1 MSDINQELLDELGIE
16 VEAKPKSAHTPKQ
29 ERIIAGFED
38 IQRFVEEKG
47 HQPSHGADKDI
58 FERLYATRLEQIRRQ
73 PECVELLQ
81 DYDYQKLLDDSDE
94 RNLECPDNSDNSALL
109 AELGIDVEAPEE
121 DDITNLVNV
130 RPPVEVLAAEEVAR
144 REVCPNFDEFKPLFK
159 KVAEQVSQ
167 SVRELRPYSAD
178 PSINQGDLFIVQ
190 GQIAFVA
197 SVGEEFT
204 KDNRRHTNSRL
215 HVIFD
220 NGTQSK
226 MLLRSLQGLLS
237 QNENSRRI
245 SSPAAGP
252 LFTGEADANDMASGT
267 IYVCRSH
274 SEDPFIA
281 ENRAIIHKIGVTST
295 TLEKR
300 FANAEHDPTFLMAD
314 VEVVATYELYNVNRT
329 KLENLLHKF
338 FADAKLNVE
347 ITDRFGKKIKPKEW
361 FMVSLDVIDEAIELI
376 KSEEIINRRYS
387 AKDAMIVP
395 VT

>member
-16 VEAKPKSAHTPKQ
+16 VEAKPKSSHTPKQ

-38 IQRFVEEKG
+38 IQRFVGEKG

-81 DYDYQKLLDDSDE
+81 EQDYQNLLNGRDVAELARLDK
-94 RNLECPDNSDNSALL
+94 SDNLDVL
-109 AELGIDVEAPEE
+109 EELGIEIDAPAD
-121 DDITNLVNV
+121 DDITALKHV
-130 RPPVEVLAAEEVAR
+130 RSPAEIKAAEEIGNR
-144 REVCPNFDEFKPLFK
+144 TVCEDFHLFKPVFDALSTEIKSGQRQIRPFK
-159 KVAEQVSQ
+159 
-167 SVRELRPYSAD
+167 D
-178 PSINQGDLFIVQ
+178 D
-190 GQIAFVA
+190 A
-197 SVGEEFT
+197 SVAQGNVFILNGQRLYIAERGETFT
-204 KDNRRHTNSRL
+204 NDYGRPDSRL
-215 HVIFD
+215 RIIYD
-220 NGTQSK
+220 NKTESNIL
-226 MLLRSLQGLLS
+226 MRTLTRALNRD
-237 QNENSRRI
+237 ENGRRVTD
-245 SSPAAGP
+245 PEAGP
-252 LFTGEADANDMASGT
+252 LFTGEPDADDMASGT
-267 IYVCRSH
+267 IYVCRSQ

-295 TLEKR
+295 SLEKR
-300 FANAEHDPTFLMAD
+300 FANAEHDPTFLMAN

>member
-1 MSDINQELLDELGIE
+1 MSESNEELLAQLGIE
-16 VEAKPKSAHTPKQ
+16 VEAQPRAALTPKQ

-38 IQRFVEEKG
+38 IQRFFEEKG
-47 HQPSHGADKDI
+47 NLPSHGADKDI

-73 PECVELLQ
+73 SDCVELLK
-81 DYDYQKLLDDSDE
+81 DYDHQNLLDGSDTEELERLDSLDG
-94 RNLECPDNSDNSALL
+94 DALL
-109 AELGIDVEAPEE
+109 NELGIEIDTPAE

-167 SVRELRPYSAD
+167 SIRELRPYSAD

-252 LFTGEADANDMASGT
+252 LFTGEPDADDMASGT
-267 IYVCRSH
+267 IYVCRSQ
-274 SEDPFIA
+274 SEDPFIT

-295 TLEKR
+295 SLEKR
-300 FANAEHDPTFLMAD
+300 FANAEHDPTFLMAN

-361 FMVSLDVIDEAIELI
+361 FMVSLDVIDEAIELLKSQKIIEHHYDVKEARI
-376 KSEEIINRRYS
+376 KKS
-387 AKDAMIVP
+387 
-395 VT
+395 